1 MQSRYYGGDKYDEND
16 EESVSLFIKDC
27 HQRQFALYTFHPSSH
42 SSISFFMSPL
52 SKGELLY
59 SSGQSRLQLHF
70 REGVSSDSNKIIDF
84 LIFEKAVTNTCKL
97 PKFPETLDEEA
108 AAFRSHGFPL
118 LVWPRNRDKATVQ
131 KYLTDNYPDC
141 GLWFSELDKCQI
153 WLNKRWVPLAKYLGL
168 KTMLTAGSNSAVL
181 RDLPPDSVIATFVRE
196 RIAWLSNYCDLLQS
210 YLVHRRIATPGFHH
224 NPIHRQLRNLHG
236 ERQKAVVDDS
246 GFFNV
251 AGDRL
256 LHMGSLAA
264 AENKVVK
271 IRIHEMAKQIAN
283 SQQRAQF
290 ISVLL
295 PLADLKGALSQKCDT
310 TMESSGT
317 GGAKA
322 ALMEGLQEDSEE
334 ETTSEASNDGEENEA
349 MDVGNGGGEEP
360 NGKSSVLYPNRP
372 VTKEIM
378 DNRGIVKYR
387 HKRER
392 NPRVHLRYK
401 YKKAQ
406 IRYKSRVPNLRKED
420 TPYAGELRG
429 IRVNMI
435 KSHKFKRPT

>member
-27 HQRQFALYTFHPSSH
+27 HERQSALYTTHPCSH
-42 SSISFFMSPL
+42 SSVAFFMSPL

-59 SSGQSRLQLHF
+59 SSGQSRFQLHI
-70 REGVSSDSNKIIDF
+70 REGVAHDSKNSIDF
-84 LIFEKAVTNTCKL
+84 LIFEKPVSNTCKL
-97 PKFPETLDEEA
+97 PKFPKTLDEEA

-118 LVWPRNRDKATVQ
+118 LVWPRSRDKATVQ

-141 GLWFSELDKCQI
+141 GLWFSELDKCQT
-153 WLNKRWVPLAKYLGL
+153 WLNMRWIPLAKYLGL
-168 KTMLTAGSNSAVL
+168 ETPFNSGSKSAVL
-181 RDLPPDSVIATFVRE
+181 RDLPSDSVAATFVKE
-196 RIAWLSNYCDLLQS
+196 RISWLSNYCDLLQS
-210 YLVHRRIATPGFHH
+210 YLLHRRIATPGFHH

-236 ERQKAVVDDS
+236 ERQNAVADDS

-251 AGDRL
+251 VGDRL
-256 LHMGSLAA
+256 LHLGSMAA
-264 AENKVVK
+264 AENRVVK
-271 IRIHEMAKQIAN
+271 LRIHEMAKQIAD

-295 PLADLKGALSQKCDT
+295 PLADLKGALSQKCET
-310 TMESSGT
+310 TTASSSAGE
-317 GGAKA
+317 AKV
-322 ALMEGLQEDSEE
+322 ALMKALQEDFEE
-334 ETTSEASNDGEENEA
+334 EANSQGSNDGEDEV
-349 MDVGNGGGEEP
+349 MGIGNGGKEGP
-360 NGKSSVLYPNRP
+360 NGKSPTLYPNRP

-378 DNRGIVKYR
+378 ENRGIVKYR

-435 KSHKFKRPT
+435 KSHKFKKPT